1 LSRAERHHA
10 PGNVLSLGNRTMLS
24 VRPRSARFSLRP
36 DERRAL
42 GFILPLILI
51 EILLVACPLALGFYY
66 SFFKVEYFQL
76 TSFRG
81 IDNYWRVLTSP
92 MVLGSVGAT
101 VIFSSFALVLTLTLG
116 MALAMHLERDNRW
129 NVAVRAVALVP
140 YVISML
146 VGSLLLRWIFS
157 TDAGFMAVV
166 LGPVGLSDHS
176 ILGNPGSAMAALVF
190 NAVWRD
196 SAFAMIVLL
205 AGLKSIPPQLYDA
218 ARVDGASAF
227 YRFRRITLPL
237 MRLSI
242 LIAVVRL
249 LIHFVNVLTF
259 SLILTGGGPNGA
271 TRTTGLALYELGF
284 VQFRLGDAN
293 ALAILVFLFNLALV
307 AVNLMLF
314 RERRR
319 AP

>member
-1 LSRAERHHA
+1 MLAGVRSR
-10 PGNVLSLGNRTMLS
+10 ST
-24 VRPRSARFSLRP
+24 RFLRP

-42 GFILPLILI
+42 GFILPLVLI
-51 EILLVACPLALGFYY
+51 EFLLVACPLALGLYY
-66 SFFKVEYFQL
+66 SFFRVEYFQL

-81 IDNYWRVLTSP
+81 FDNYWRVLTSP
-92 MVLGSVGAT
+92 MVLASLTAT
-101 VIFSSFALVLTLTLG
+101 VVFSILSLGLTLTVG
-116 MALAMHLERDNRW
+116 MGLAMHLERDSRW
-129 NVAVRAVALVP
+129 NVAVRAAALVP

-157 TDAGFMAVV
+157 TDAGFMAVL
-166 LGPVGLSDHS
+166 LGPVGLGDHS
-176 ILGNPGSAMAALVF
+176 ILANPGSAMAALVF

-205 AGLKSIPPQLYDA
+205 AGLKSISPQLYDA
-218 ARVDGASAF
+218 ARVDGAGAI

-249 LIHFVNVLTF
+249 LIHFVNVLTY

-284 VQFRLGDAN
+284 VQFRLGEAN

-307 AVNLMLF
+307 AVNLILF

>member
-1 LSRAERHHA
+1 MSRAQGHHA
-10 PGNVLSLGNRTMLS
+10 AGNVLSLQGVKGAKMPP
-24 VRPRSARFSLRP
+24 RPSRLGLRP

-42 GFILPLILI
+42 GFILPLVLI

-66 SFFKVEYFQL
+66 SFFRVEYFQL

-81 IDNYWRVLTSP
+81 LDNYWRVLTSP
-92 MVLGSVGAT
+92 MVLGSVTAT
-101 VIFSSFALVLTLTLG
+101 VAFSVFALGFTLTIG

-157 TDAGFMAVV
+157 SDAGFMAVM
-166 LGPVGLSDHS
+166 LGPIGLGDHS

-205 AGLKSIPPQLYDA
+205 AGLKSISPQLYDA

-227 YRFRRITLPL
+227 YCFRRITLPL

-259 SLILTGGGPNGA
+259 SLILTGGGPSGA

>member
-1 LSRAERHHA
+1 MSRAESHHA
-10 PGNVLSLGNRTMLS
+10 ADDAPAPRGAAAGSLRT
-24 VRPRSARFSLRP
+24 RPSRLNLRP

-42 GFILPLILI
+42 GFILPLVAI

-66 SFFKVEYFQL
+66 SFFRVEYFQL

-81 IDNYWRVLTSP
+81 FDNYWRVLTSP
-92 MVLGSVGAT
+92 MVIGSVTAT
-101 VIFSSFALVLTLTLG
+101 VIFSVFALVFTLTIG

-129 NVAVRAVALVP
+129 NVAVRAAALVP

-157 TDAGFMAVV
+157 SDAGFMAVM
-166 LGPVGLSDHS
+166 LGPMGLSNHS
-176 ILGNPGSAMAALVF
+176 VLANPGSAMAALVF

-205 AGLKSIPPQLYDA
+205 AGLKSISPQLYDA
-218 ARVDGASAF
+218 ARVDGAGAF

-259 SLILTGGGPNGA
+259 SLILTGGGPNGV